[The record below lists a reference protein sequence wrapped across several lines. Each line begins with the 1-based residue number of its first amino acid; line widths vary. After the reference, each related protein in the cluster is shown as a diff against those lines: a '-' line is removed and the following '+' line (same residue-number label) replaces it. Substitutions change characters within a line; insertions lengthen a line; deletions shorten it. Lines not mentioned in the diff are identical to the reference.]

1 MSRNS
6 AGPLRELADD
16 LESALPGRSGA
27 ESVAAARELIDRALA
42 LAEVAREREGEASD
56 PVLLALGRL
65 AARLAEG
72 ERHESACRVLSAALE
87 AGGDNPPGDG
97 FLLAAL
103 HDQLSESLQSAGRSE
118 EALVHARLA
127 EERGFSASRPEDRR
141 LIGLLNNLGTAH
153 KRAGDF
159 LTAEVY
165 FRRALERADDH
176 GRPPDALSATA
187 ALNLA
192 DVLRTQGK
200 EEEALAWAERGL
212 AETEEA
218 YGPTSFETA
227 DAAADLAS
235 LLWDLGRAEAARRRL
250 RRAASLYERSLGADH
265 ELTRAARTRLETWE
279 EASP

>member
-1 MSRNS
+1 MSRSS
-6 AGPLRELADD
+6 ARPLRELADD
-16 LESALPGRSGA
+16 LEGALGEPSRA
-27 ESVAAARELIDRALA
+27 DSVAASRELIDRALA
-42 LAEVAREREGEASD
+42 LAEVARERTAEVSD

-65 AARLAEG
+65 AARLAEAD
-72 ERHESACRVLSAALE
+72 RHESACRVLSAALE

-97 FLLAAL
+97 FLLAML

-118 EALVHARLA
+118 EALAHARLA
-127 EERGFSASRPEDRR
+127 EERGFSASRPEDPR
-141 LIGLLNNLGTAH
+141 LIGLLNNLGTAY

-165 FRRALERADDH
+165 FRRALERADDQ

-200 EEEALAWAERGL
+200 EEALAWAERGL

-218 YGPTSFETA
+218 YGPASFETA

-265 ELTRAARTRLETWE
+265 ELTRAAQKRLEAWE
-279 EASP
+279 GTAS